1 MMFCIIAKPRAP
13 LCSFDLNCSDS
24 MIAAGAELL
33 EEEEDAYLFFW
44 YERTRTSSSLNVTSP
59 VCIANYARPYMW
71 NV

>member
-1 MMFCIIAKPRAP
+1 MPLGYPIDSDIFCIVIAKPRVP

-44 YERTRTSSSLNVTSP
+44 YE
-59 VCIANYARPYMW
+59 IA
-71 NV
+71 

>member
-1 MMFCIIAKPRAP
+1 MLFGFTAIYCFTVIAKPRVP

-44 YERTRTSSSLNVTSP
+44 YER
-59 VCIANYARPYMW
+59 A
-71 NV
+71 